1 MNKEFLGYHGTL
13 KKHDKSI
20 RKSGFRKSNSGWL
33 GEGVYFF
40 QEDFELALL
49 WAKKK
54 YNTQHVVAIKNN
66 IKATEKNLL
75 DISYPLSNQSKYYHS
90 EREKFILM
98 MKNRGYEVCLESRK
112 RYENQ
117 LINLICEKKGYE
129 VVRACTYTYQKYD
142 YINGNEI
149 DSKFA
154 NGIELSVR
162 NLDCID

>member
-1 MNKEFLGYHGTL
+1 MNKKFLGYHGTL
-13 KKHDKSI
+13 RKHDKSI
-20 RKSGFRKSNSGWL
+20 RELGFKKSNNGWL

-40 QEDFELALL
+40 QEDFELALS

-54 YNTQHVVAIKNN
+54 YKTQHVAVIKNN
-66 IKATEKNLL
+66 IEVDEEKLL
-75 DISYPLSNQSKYYHS
+75 DISYPLSDQSKYYHS
-90 EREKFILM
+90 EREKFITM
-98 MKNRGYEVCLESRK
+98 MKKKGFEVCLESRK
-112 RYENQ
+112 RYENE
-117 LINLICEKKGYE
+117 LINLICNQKGYE

-142 YINGNEI
+142 YINEKEI